1 MRCSHL
7 QNTEKYRHKFL
18 SLNNTL
24 NILKIAKVI
33 TEAHQQAFVVAG
45 TGTHK
50 IFFAL

>member
-18 SLNNTL
+18 NTL
-24 NILKIAKVI
+24 HILKIAKVI

-45 TGTHK
+45 TGTHNF
-50 IFFAL
+50 FFAL